1 MMLRSTSKVDFNFF
15 PQKSM
20 ATILNKLTDVEGSTD
35 WPTVSIQIT
44 DIKLKGINFR
54 TFRKCLETENV

>member
-1 MMLRSTSKVDFNFF
+1 MDFDFF

-35 WPTVSIQIT
+35 WPTVRIKIT
-44 DIKLKGINFR
+44 KLKGIN
-54 TFRKCLETENV
+54 NI